1 MVIAE
6 YIKISDQ
13 FLSGL
18 VPVFNIMEQVNSANT
33 TEEIMID
40 FTHASFVTPIF
51 VLPLMIFLKD
61 EKHKVTTSNTT
72 EYLSVIRWEKGL
84 IADEMRLSTFKA
96 LIEGFSSKTYIPIIN
111 FPATN
116 DSEDI
121 KNHILTAV
129 ENLLIRQAKIET
141 NVATGI
147 KYMIEECVDNITQH
161 SKSERGYIFAQAYP
175 HKQYL
180 DICVADN
187 GITLLG
193 SYHENNDFDIE
204 TDLEAIQAAN
214 RGISTKNLPN
224 AENRGYGIITSK
236 RMLVNGLNGSFVMI
250 SGKSMFLYNKD
261 INKFIDLPNGLKCP
275 GTIVSMRIPY
285 QNENFNYIN
294 YVE

>member
-18 VPVFNIMEQVNSANT
+18 VPVLNIMEQVNSANT

-121 KNHILTAV
+121 KNTYLQ
-129 ENLLIRQAKIET
+129 LSKI
-141 NVATGI
+141 
-147 KYMIEECVDNITQH
+147 Y
-161 SKSERGYIFAQAYP
+161 
-175 HKQYL
+175 
-180 DICVADN
+180 
-187 GITLLG
+187 
-193 SYHENNDFDIE
+193 
-204 TDLEAIQAAN
+204 
-214 RGISTKNLPN
+214 
-224 AENRGYGIITSK
+224 
-236 RMLVNGLNGSFVMI
+236 
-250 SGKSMFLYNKD
+250 
-261 INKFIDLPNGLKCP
+261 
-275 GTIVSMRIPY
+275 
-285 QNENFNYIN
+285 
-294 YVE
+294 